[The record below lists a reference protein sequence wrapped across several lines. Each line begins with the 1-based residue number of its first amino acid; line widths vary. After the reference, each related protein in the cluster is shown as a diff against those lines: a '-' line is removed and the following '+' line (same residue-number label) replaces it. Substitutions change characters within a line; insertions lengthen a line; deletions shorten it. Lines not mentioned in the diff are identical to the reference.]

1 MKSILSFA
9 SEYIF
14 FRYLPGPFTIFAPSD
29 FAFSKLGLALM
40 NSLANDYAQLRKV
53 LEYHV
58 VNGFLL
64 VPMIQ
69 GTVSKQTIEGQSVII
84 TNTPGQVSRNTNK
97 YINKNEYSHS
107 EKSYSKSLEHNVHVL
122 YIPKIT

>member
-1 MKSILSFA
+1 
-9 SEYIF
+9 
-14 FRYLPGPFTIFAPSD
+14 
-29 FAFSKLGLALM
+29 M

-84 TNTPGQVSRNTNK
+84 TNTPGQVSTNKKNK

-107 EKSYSKSLEHNVHVL
+107 EKSYSKSFECNAL
-122 YIPKIT
+122 YIPIITLSHAT